1 MLRIDDLEIENRV
14 DRVTLTGDVVLT
26 RNKAGLAL
34 VRQLQAL
41 VNGVV
46 KALEADKTSNS
57 LAVWCRDE
65 VDVHVRHGLADS
77 SAIVDADVL
86 AIGPVLLGNQF
97 FCPIKKRKQRSALK
111 FSHLKERADMAL
123 GNDQAVSREHRVAV
137 ENQYGM
143 HILLNISAEII
154 E

>member
-26 RNKAGLAL
+26 RDKAGLAL
-34 VRQLQAL
+34 ARQLQAL
-41 VNGVV
+41 VDGVV
-46 KALEADKTSNS
+46 KALGPTSNS

-65 VDVHVRHGLADS
+65 VDVHVRHGLAGS

-143 HILLNISAEII
+143 HVLLNISAEII